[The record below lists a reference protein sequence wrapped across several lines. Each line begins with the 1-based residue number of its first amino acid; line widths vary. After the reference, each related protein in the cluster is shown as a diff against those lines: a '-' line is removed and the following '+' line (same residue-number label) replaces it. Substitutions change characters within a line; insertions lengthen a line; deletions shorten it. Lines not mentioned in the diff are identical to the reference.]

1 MIATAALGTITTN
14 LRRHLV
20 VLCDE
25 IGPRS
30 MSQPAALERAA
41 DYVEEALAG
50 CGYAVQRQPY
60 EWRGGT
66 FRNLIV
72 ELPGTTLP
80 DEVVVFGAHYD
91 TVPQTPG
98 ADDNASAVAALLELA
113 RLCRDTRPA
122 RAVRFVAFTLEEPP
136 AFFTPHQG
144 SRVYVHALRQRG
156 ERVVAMVA
164 LEMLGYYSDDP
175 NSQHFP
181 LWPLR
186 WFYPTIGN
194 FIGVVGNLR
203 SRALARQVARA
214 MRAGTDLPVEWLAAP
229 AVVPGLAL
237 SDHASFWLH
246 GYPAVMVTDT
256 AFYRNPHYHRPTDR
270 PETLDFGRMARCVQ
284 GLEEVARELGQGAR
298 Q

>member
-1 MIATAALGTITTN
+1 MRLTQPPPQLAAR
-14 LRRHLV
+14 LRRHLT
-20 VLCDE
+20 VLCEE

-30 MSQPAALERAA
+30 LSQPAALERAA
-41 DYVEEALAG
+41 DYVEASLAG
-50 CGYAVQRQPY
+50 HGYAVQRQPY
-60 EWRGGT
+60 EWRGGA

-72 ELPGTTLP
+72 ELPGASRTE
-80 DEVVVFGAHYD
+80 EVVVIGAHYD

-113 RLCRDTRPA
+113 GRCHDLRPA
-122 RAVRFVAFTLEEPP
+122 RTVRFVAFTLEEPP

-144 SRVYVHALRQRG
+144 SRVYARSLRQRG
-156 ERVVAMVA
+156 EKVAAMVA
-164 LEMLGYYSDDP
+164 LEMLGYYTDEP
-175 NSQHFP
+175 NSQRFP

-186 WFYPTIGN
+186 WFYPTTGN

-214 MRAGTDLPVEWLAAP
+214 LQAGTDLPVEWLAGP
-229 AVVPGLAL
+229 AAIPGLAL

-256 AFYRNPHYHRPTDR
+256 AFYRNPHYHRPSDR
-270 PETLDFGRMARCVQ
+270 PETLDFDRLARCVQ
-284 GLEEVARELGQGAR
+284 GLGSVVQELAGG
-298 Q
+298 